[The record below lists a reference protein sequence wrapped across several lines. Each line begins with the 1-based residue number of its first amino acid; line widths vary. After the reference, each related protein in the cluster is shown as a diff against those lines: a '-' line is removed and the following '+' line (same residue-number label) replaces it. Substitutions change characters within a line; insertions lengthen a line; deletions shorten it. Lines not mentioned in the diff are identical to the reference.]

1 MSQEDV
7 EAVRGIYDRWGDGDF
22 QAGVDLFA
30 EYVLMVVGPGFA
42 ASGPYLGAEAIGR
55 YVRDEL
61 LRTWAD
67 FTIKAERI
75 RPAGDSVL
83 VSVRQSGVGRGSG
96 VATDAPYFML
106 WTFRGGKVVRFENF
120 AEEAEALE
128 AAGLR
133 E

>member
-1 MSQEDV
+1 M

-22 QAGVDLFA
+22 RASVDLFA

-67 FTIKAERI
+67 FTIKAEKI

-83 VSVRQSGVGRGSG
+83 VSVRQSGV
-96 VATDAPYFML
+96 ATDAPYFML
-106 WTFRGGKVVRFENF
+106 WTFCGGKVVRFETF
-120 AEEAEALE
+120 AEEADALE